1 MFEGAAVRGALV
13 RLPAAATTIVAAHP
27 YPPALARALAEL
39 AAASVLLASTLK
51 LDGSLL
57 LQIAGDGPVR
67 LAVVE
72 CTGKLDLR
80 ATAQWDEAR
89 VRTQGDA
96 ATLVALS
103 GGARGRMTITLDPRD
118 AGTLYQGIV
127 ALEADDGRG
136 LDGALPRD
144 VRAVGEPAPAVRER
158 GPRRGPAAPAAAG
171 IRCGRGRDMGTA
183 SHAHSTQSRP
193 PTWMRGWPGW
203 NRSRAG
209 FPTTICACSTRARCA
224 RAAPAH
230 AERVEN
236 ALVIAGRDEIE
247 AALAERGN
255 VEVTCEF
262 CNRRYSFTP
271 DEARAVFTQRA
282 SGEPAQ

>member
-1 MFEGAAVRGALV
+1 VKLAQASDALVPFVVEGAAVRGALV
-13 RLPAAATTIVAAHP
+13 RLPAAATTIVAAHQ

-127 ALEADDGRG
+127 ALEADT
-136 LDGALPRD
+136 
-144 VRAVGEPAPAVRER
+144 V
-158 GPRRGPAAPAAAG
+158 
-171 IRCGRGRDMGTA
+171 
-183 SHAHSTQSRP
+183 
-193 PTWMRGWPGW
+193 
-203 NRSRAG
+203 
-209 FPTTICACSTRARCA
+209 AR
-224 RAAPAH
+224 
-230 AERVEN
+230 
-236 ALVIAGRDEIE
+236 
-247 AALAERGN
+247 
-255 VEVTCEF
+255 
-262 CNRRYSFTP
+262 
-271 DEARAVFTQRA
+271 
-282 SGEPAQ
+282 